1 MISISHVTRRFQ
13 RGSET
18 ITALDDVSLELH
30 PGELTVAA
38 GASGSGKT
46 TLLSIIAGYE
56 RADSGSVTVDGRRS
70 ADLPWSVLGFIPQS
84 VTLIDELT
92 VAENIDLPA
101 RLATGRR
108 RRGRDTDPGL
118 PTQELLTGLEIAHL
132 ADRYPDQISGG
143 EQQRA
148 AIGRALRLRPALLV
162 GDEPTGH
169 QDRVRIGLV
178 LDLLSRHA
186 YAGNVVLI
194 SSHDEAVLSVADRV
208 IELADGRIVADRR
221 RSTVAG

>member
-1 MISISHVTRRFQ
+1 MITISGLTRRFR

-18 ITALDDVSLELH
+18 ITALDAVSLTLA

-56 RADSGSVTVDGRRS
+56 RADSGTVTLNG
-70 ADLPWSVLGFIPQS
+70 APTAGLPWSKLGFVPQS
-84 VTLIDELT
+84 LTLAHELT

-101 RLATGRR
+101 RLFARRAGRGAIDTG
-108 RRGRDTDPGL
+108 P
-118 PTQELLTGLEIAHL
+118 PTEELMARLEIGHL
-132 ADRYPDQISGG
+132 AQRYPDQISGG

-148 AIGRALRLRPALLV
+148 AIGRALRLRPGV
-162 GDEPTGH
+162 VIGDEPTGH
-169 QDRVRIGLV
+169 QDRARIDLV
-178 LDLLSRHA
+178 LDLFREHA
-186 YAGNVVLI
+186 YAGNIVLI

-208 IELADGRIVADRR
+208 IELADGRILDDRR
-221 RSTVAG
+221 SRAVPA